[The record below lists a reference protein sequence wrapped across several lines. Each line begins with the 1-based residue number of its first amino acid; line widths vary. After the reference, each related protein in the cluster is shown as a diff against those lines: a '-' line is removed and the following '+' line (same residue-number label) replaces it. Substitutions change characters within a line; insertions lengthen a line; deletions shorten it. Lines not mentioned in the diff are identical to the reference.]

1 MPKKSKRRLQASAA
15 LQKQRRLSAIGGATS
30 TLSQSQSQSQ
40 ADETV
45 PTPPS
50 LPPVSPLTPVSEESG
65 DDTEP
70 ESSDNEEP
78 DVRSQEEILEDFC
91 LEWMV
96 TLDNDEKSLW
106 LFFCAIFLPNI
117 MA

>member
-1 MPKKSKRRLQASAA
+1 MSVEALAVIVEAKYAKEKQEKITSKAVGV
-15 LQKQRRLSAIGGATS
+15 QKQRRLSAIGGATS

-70 ESSDNEEP
+70 DDTEPDDTEPESSDNEEP
-78 DVRSQEEILEDFC
+78 DV
-91 LEWMV
+91 
-96 TLDNDEKSLW
+96 
-106 LFFCAIFLPNI
+106 
-117 MA
+117 